1 MALAHSLIIKWMKV
15 SLIGLK
21 DIHLKDIQISR
32 ISILHPADYHT
43 VINSIPQISDKGSTP
58 AEYPDITI
66 APSFDLDEP
75 NEPATP

>member
-32 ISILHPADYHT
+32 ISILLPADYHT
-43 VINSIPQISDKGSTP
+43 VINSIPQISENTP
-58 AEYPDITI
+58 RHK
-66 APSFDLDEP
+66 
-75 NEPATP
+75 